1 MDMRFGESWG
11 LSGHDSSKQQLQRCI
26 FIRYS
31 MYICLYH
38 QLSIRMGPT
47 DAQPQPDFF
56 SGLIILLQW
65 IAHALGEAKTMS
77 VSCDFIF
84 PSGSKSPTN
93 L

>member
-1 MDMRFGESWG
+1 
-11 LSGHDSSKQQLQRCI
+11 
-26 FIRYS
+26 
-31 MYICLYH
+31 
-38 QLSIRMGPT
+38 MGPT

-93 L
+93 LWP